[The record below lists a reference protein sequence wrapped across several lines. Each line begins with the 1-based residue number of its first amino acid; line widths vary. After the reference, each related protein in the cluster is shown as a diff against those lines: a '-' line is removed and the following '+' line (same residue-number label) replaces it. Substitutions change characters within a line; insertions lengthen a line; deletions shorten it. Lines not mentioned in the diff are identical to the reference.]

1 MKKLILLGL
10 LVTLPLGL
18 FAQFYLGGSALYK
31 EDPKYLQDAQP
42 GDQTFF
48 NDLALG
54 AEARLKLGLIEGSAL
69 ALYELDNAFDV
80 YLNVGVSFD
89 LALLTIGAG
98 IGPNFIIQADPDAPE
113 PTSFGFNGRVHADL
127 NLGDI
132 KISAYWLILV
142 ESLSYQ
148 DFSDNLT
155 AGNIGVSVLF
165 KLM

>member
-1 MKKLILLGL
+1 MKKLILLLL

-31 EDPKYLQDAQP
+31 EDPKYLQDVQSA
-42 GDQTFF
+42 DQSFF

-54 AEARLKLGLIEGSAL
+54 AEARLKLGMFEISGL
-69 ALYELDNAFDV
+69 ALYEFDNAFDV
-80 YLNVGVSFD
+80 YLDAGVSFD
-89 LALLTIGAG
+89 IAILTIGAG

-113 PTSFGFNGRVHADL
+113 STSIGFNGKIHADL

-142 ESLSYQ
+142 ESLSYK

-155 AGNIGVSVLF
+155 AGNVGVSVLF
-165 KLM
+165 KL

>member
-1 MKKLILLGL
+1 
-10 LVTLPLGL
+10 
-18 FAQFYLGGSALYK
+18 LYK
-31 EDPKYLQDAQP
+31 EDPKYLQDIQP
-42 GDQTFF
+42 SDQPFLLH
-48 NDLALG
+48 LALG
-54 AEARLKLGLIEGSAL
+54 GEARLKLSLLEGSAL
-69 ALYELDNAFDV
+69 VLYELDNAFDV
-80 YLNVGVSFD
+80 YLDVGVSLD

-142 ESLSYQ
+142 ESLSYKN
-148 DFSDNLT
+148 FEDNLT
-155 AGNIGVSVLF
+155 AGSVGVSVLF